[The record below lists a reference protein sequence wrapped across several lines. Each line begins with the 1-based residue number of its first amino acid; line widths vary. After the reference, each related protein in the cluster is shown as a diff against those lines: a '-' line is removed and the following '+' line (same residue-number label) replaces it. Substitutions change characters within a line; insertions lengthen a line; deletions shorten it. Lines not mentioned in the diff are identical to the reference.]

1 MAGMGRAMER
11 AEFPIPDDALAQ
23 HTAVLGKTGSGK
35 TSTSKLLIEHV
46 VAEDYRVCILD
57 PIKSDWWGIT
67 SSEDGTSAGLPF
79 NILGGP
85 HAHAPLPPKA
95 GKAIGQIVAS
105 GALPLSILDMAD
117 FDGGDLQRF
126 FSDFASALMRNMRG
140 VLYLVIEEAHEFAPK
155 ERAGFGAENQSI
167 HWAKKLATAGR
178 SKGIRLV
185 VATQRVQ
192 ALHNAVLGSC
202 ETLIVHRLTTPADQ
216 DPALNWLKRNADK
229 AVQDAVAGSLSS
241 LPTGT
246 GWLCSGEA
254 KIFERVDFP
263 RIATFDNT
271 ATPDRESGQRDIAV
285 AAVDQAA
292 LNAILGEAIK
302 DVAASDP
309 AVLKAEITRLKHELG
324 KAQRSVA
331 APPQPVT
338 IVANQE
344 AVDAARDEGQRVGI
358 AIGVAKAR
366 RAIDAIRFEVGE
378 GPAAA
383 PRQRRAAPPAA
394 PRADAP
400 QLVIVPISSGL
411 TGPQQRIL
419 DALAWWAA
427 FGIEQPSNEQ
437 VAFVAGY
444 SPTSTGYTNPRGA
457 LKTPGLIE
465 YPAAGRVRMTSAGA
479 ERANAPDAPPTRDEM
494 HRRIFG
500 KLNGPQERILR
511 PCVEAWPR
519 SLTNAEVAGKAG
531 YSPTSTGYTNPRGS
545 LKMLSLIEYP
555 RAGEVRAS
563 DWLFPDGGNG

>member
-1 MAGMGRAMER
+1 MTER
-11 AEFPIPDDALAQ
+11 FPIPEAALAQ

-35 TSTSKLLIEHV
+35 TSTTKLLVEDAV
-46 VAEDYRVCILD
+46 REDYRVCILD

-67 SSEDGTSAGLPF
+67 SSADGLSPGLPF
-79 NILGGP
+79 SILGGP

-95 GKAIGQIVAS
+95 GKAIGQIVGT
-105 GALPLSILDMAD
+105 GALRLSILDMSD
-117 FDGGDLQRF
+117 FEGGDLQRF
-126 FSDFASALMRNMRG
+126 FWDFASSLMRNIRS

-229 AVQDAVAGSLSS
+229 GVHDAVAAELSS

-246 GWLCSGEA
+246 GWVCSGEA
-254 KIFERVDFP
+254 KIFERMEFP
-263 RIATFDNT
+263 RISTFDNT

-285 AAVDQAA
+285 APVD
-292 LNAILGEAIK
+292 LSKLESILGDAIK
-302 DVAASDP
+302 EVAASDP
-309 AVLKAEITRLKHELG
+309 AALKAEITRLKHALG
-324 KAQRSVA
+324 KAEKAIS
-331 APPQPVT
+331 APADPVT
-338 IVANQE
+338 IMANQDQI
-344 AVDAARDEGQRVGI
+344 DAARDEGQRVGI

-366 RAIDAIRFEVGE
+366 NALDAIRFEVGDAPE
-378 GPAAA
+378 LPRGA
-383 PRQRRAAPPAA
+383 PRAA
-394 PRADAP
+394 PRAVKPKSEAGPVGD
-400 QLVIVPISSGL
+400 GL
-411 TGPQQRIL
+411 SGPQQRIL
-419 DALAWWAA
+419 DALAWWGA

-457 LKTPGLIE
+457 LKMAGLLE
-465 YPAAGRVRMTSAGA
+465 YPSGGHVRLTAGGA
-479 ERANAPDAPPTRDEM
+479 ERANAPDAEPTRDEM
-494 HRRIFG
+494 HRRIFE
-500 KLNGPQERILR
+500 KLSGPQERILR
-511 PCVEAWPR
+511 PVLEAWPR
-519 SLTNAEVAGKAG
+519 AMTNQEVAEKAG
-531 YSPTSTGYTNPRGS
+531 YSASSTGYTNPRGS

-555 RAGEVRAS
+555 RSGEVRAS
-563 DWLFPDGGNG
+563 DWLYPDGGNG